1 MKSIRNVLVVEDEQ
15 IIRTT
20 LREFLTGEGF
30 IVSEAGSVAEAL
42 QVVRQRDFSVAICDV
57 RLPDGDGIQLLRRL
71 Q

>member
-30 IVSEAGSVAEAL
+30 IVSEAGSEIGRAHV
-42 QVVRQRDFSVAICDV
+42 
-57 RLPDGDGIQLLRRL
+57 
-71 Q
+71 